1 MAEKKHIVVEHPF
14 TEEKVKMMLLPY
26 VQAQLLAKAIRGEL
40 KSYPPF
46 MI

>member
-1 MAEKKHIVVEHPF
+1 MEVEHPY
-14 TEEKVKMMLLPY
+14 TKEKVKMMLLPY

-40 KSYPPF
+40 ESYPPF